1 MIEKLPPLHQR
12 LLHQIDR
19 QAADLGA
26 PAYLVGGSVR
36 DILLGLPAF
45 DLDVVIEGDAIQLA
59 QALKSLHGGEL
70 TLHTK
75 FRTAT
80 WQPPEGPP
88 LDLITARRETY
99 REPAALPD
107 VTPSSLADDLARRD
121 FSINTLA
128 LRLADEALIDLHN
141 AQTDLANGL
150 IRILHPQSFSDDP
163 TRLYRAVRYETRY
176 NFQLV
181 AETLALIP
189 PALGLVERL
198 TAERI
203 RHEFDLVF
211 LETYPAK
218 ALARMAELGL
228 LQAVLP
234 DVLPW
239 DSHIA
244 DRLASGLVALPA
256 PGWGLDRT
264 FNGQPLNLVL
274 GYALWLG
281 NLHHA
286 QIDLLH
292 ERLNFPLAVLKT
304 IQAVSALTVD
314 LPALKDARPSAWVR
328 RLDEVP
334 LPALYAVSFSSR
346 EPALER
352 YVATWR
358 HIHPTADG
366 ETLKALGLP
375 PGPRYAQILATLR
388 AAWLDGEINTV
399 VEEQEMLIRLIE
411 SDSSAKYKC

>member
-1 MIEKLPPLHQR
+1 MIEKFPPLHLR
-12 LLHQIDR
+12 LLREIDR
-19 QAADLGA
+19 QAADLGF

-59 QALKSLHGGEL
+59 QALKTLYGGEL

-107 VTPSSLADDLARRD
+107 VSPSSLADDLARRD

-128 LRLADEALIDLHN
+128 LRLSDEALIDLHN

-150 IRILHPQSFSDDP
+150 IRVLHPQSFSDDP

-176 NFQLV
+176 NFQL
-181 AETLALIP
+181 APETLALIP
-189 PALGLVERL
+189 PALPLVERL

-203 RHEFDLVF
+203 RHEFDLVL
-211 LETYPAK
+211 LETHPAK
-218 ALARMAELGL
+218 ALARMDKLGL

-239 DSHIA
+239 DAHIA
-244 DRLASGLVALPA
+244 DRLASGLAALSA
-256 PGWGLDRT
+256 PGWGLALT

-304 IQAVSALTVD
+304 IQAVSALIAD
-314 LPALKDARPSAWVR
+314 LPSLEDARPSAWVR

-334 LPALYAVSFSSR
+334 LPALYAVFLASR

-352 YVATWR
+352 YVTTWR
-358 HIHPTADG
+358 HIHPIADG

-388 AAWLDGEINTV
+388 AAWLDGEVQTL
-399 VEEQEMLIRLIE
+399 EQESELLQKLIQE
-411 SDSSAKYKC
+411 KG

>member
-12 LLHQIDR
+12 LLRQIDR
-19 QAADLGA
+19 QAADLDS

-45 DLDVVIEGDAIQLA
+45 DLDVVVEGDAIQLA
-59 QALKSLHGGEL
+59 QALKASSGGEL

-80 WQPPEGPP
+80 WQPPAGPP

-99 REPAALPD
+99 PAPASLPI
-107 VTPSSLADDLARRD
+107 VSPSNLADDLARRD

-141 AQTDLANGL
+141 AQSDLASGL
-150 IRILHPQSFSDDP
+150 IRVLHPQSFHDDP

-176 NFQLV
+176 GFRIT

-189 PALGLVERL
+189 PALPLVERL

-203 RHEFDLVF
+203 RHEFDLLF
-211 LETYPAK
+211 HETHPAK
-218 ALARMAELGL
+218 VLARMAELDL

-239 DSHIA
+239 DSLVA
-244 DRLASGLVALPA
+244 DRLAFDLSALPA
-256 PGWGLDRT
+256 SEWGLDLT

-281 NLHHA
+281 HLHHA

-292 ERLNFPLAVLKT
+292 ERLNFPLTVLKT
-304 IQAVSALTVD
+304 IQAVSALTAD
-314 LPALKDARPSAWVR
+314 LPSLKDARPSAWAQ
-328 RLDEVP
+328 RLVEVP
-334 LPALYAVSFSSR
+334 LAAIYAAYISSR
-346 EPALER
+346 EPALRR
-352 YVATWR
+352 YAAEWR
-358 HIHPTADG
+358 NIHPTADG

-375 PGPRYAQILATLR
+375 PGPRYAQILAALR
-388 AAWLDGEINTV
+388 AAWLDGEIKTP
-399 VEEQEMLIRLIE
+399 EQESDFLQKLIQ
-411 SDSSAKYKC
+411 KKG